1 MKYTELKE
9 GLNYWIELNFDGVT
23 SIASVVSSL
32 LEKEMQLACFLCDCA
47 YYCDREQEHEQA
59 IRYLKAGLLI
69 QPNQFGLLANL
80 GLQYWSLGDKEKG
93 LNYLN
98 KSLEQ
103 EPDIAD
109 TLVNKAT
116 LLVEMNRYTEALE
129 ICDSIELLHPE
140 DGGTY
145 YNKGKIFTVMG
156 LYDKAIENLL
166 KAMEL
171 EPQNITIPEF
181 ISEIYYEYLE
191 NEEEAIRYLEMVE
204 KMSDGLPF

>member
-9 GLNYWIELNFDGVT
+9 ALNYWIELNFDGKT
-23 SIASVVSSL
+23 STATVVSSL
-32 LEKEMQLACFLCDCA
+32 LEEEMQLASFLCDCA
-47 YYCDREQEHEQA
+47 YYCDGEQEYEQA

-69 QPNQFGLLANL
+69 HPDQFALLANL
-80 GLQYWSLGDKEKG
+80 GLQYWNLGDEEKA

-98 KSLEQ
+98 RSLEQ

-116 LLVEMNRYTEALE
+116 LLIEMNRYAEALE
-129 ICDSIELLHPE
+129 ICDKIQLLHPQ
-140 DGGTY
+140 DVGGY
-145 YNKGKIFTVMG
+145 YNKGKIFAAMG

-171 EPQNITIPEF
+171 EPGSIYIPEF
-181 ISEIYYEYLE
+181 IAQIYYECLE
-191 NEEEAIRYLEMVE
+191 NEEEAIKYLEMVE
-204 KMSDGLPF
+204 KFSDGLPF